1 MESGGLQFN
10 LLMISEEFGLTTTQ
24 MGNLVSVQYLAF
36 ILIPLIFG
44 GFGDK
49 YGKKIIIF
57 LFALCFSTGCL
68 AFLLSSGFL
77 LALAGSFLA
86 PFMYGLYWKGVT
98 AAGCWAAKE
107 AVAKALGTGFVEY
120 GLKDIEILTDE
131 KGAPQAYL
139 YRGAQARMA
148 RLGALSV
155 FISISHEK
163 GMAMA
168 VAAVE

>member
-1 MESGGLQFN
+1 MLKGLGCDIVEIARMEESLKT
-10 LLMISEEFGLTTTQ
+10 E
-24 MGNLVSVQYLAF
+24 
-36 ILIPLIFG
+36 
-44 GFGDK
+44 GFAERVFTEMERRR
-49 YGKKIIIF
+49 IEQ
-57 LFALCFSTGCL
+57 
-68 AFLLSSGFL
+68 
-77 LALAGSFLA
+77 
-86 PFMYGLYWKGVT
+86 KGVQT
-98 AAGCWAAKE
+98 AAGYWAAKE

-131 KGAPQAYL
+131 AGAPQAYL

-155 FISISHEK
+155 FVSISHEK